1 MENQLQIRH
10 VSKQNEGY
18 DFYVVR
24 MADGKSTET
33 VTLDSPSAS
42 IVAGRP
48 NSSLQQ
54 DIRWYLEE
62 FLKLPLE
69 PDIELANRI
78 EDALT
83 TWGIDC
89 FNKLFQNQARD
100 WYGDARRNGLENLRL
115 KIASESPEILGWP
128 WEALEDPMA
137 GPLAHHCRIERQ
149 LDNLHDPQPLPDK
162 LPGDC
167 INILLV
173 IARPYGEKD
182 AGLHALSLPL
192 LDTIK
197 KWNLPVC
204 IHTVRPPTFEQL
216 RAMLREKPGF
226 YHIVHF
232 DGHADYDQSG
242 IHADFSCTFRGGAQG
257 TLVFETPDAEP
268 CPVNAETLGILLAEH
283 RIPIMVLNACQS
295 ARIDEEAEDAY
306 ASVAGSLLRGGIRSV
321 VAMGYSL
328 YVSGARQFVP
338 AFYQRLLESGD
349 ASEAVRA
356 GRQAML
362 LQNMRPC
369 YFGTLP
375 LKDWLVPVL
384 YQQGFSPESI
394 LPILTAS
401 SDSPPG
407 EPSETQS
414 RLPKEVEELDPDDFI
429 GRERAVLHLERA
441 CRQKTQGAILVNGMA
456 GIGKTTLVKGFL
468 RGMADTNDLE
478 NVPFW
483 FDFGSIHSAEYVV
496 NRLVESLFGLDHC
509 RHDMPTKLDALA
521 REFKNKPY
529 ILVWDN
535 FESASGIED
544 TEVHGLLNEED
555 RLILKQLIQ
564 KLRNGKTKI
573 LITSRSPEHWL
584 EEWHCYRL
592 PLSGL
597 KGEELWQYF
606 NAVVQAI
613 DLKLDRKN
621 PDFRNLM
628 ERLDGHPQVL
638 RTMLRHL
645 RDRKTFD
652 VNEELKELLKNS
664 KEEEALVW
672 AALRIFERGLPE
684 EYAPFTHIT
693 SLHDRFIDMNLLVP
707 MLENADNR
715 KVGAQVRDY
724 FHILES
730 AGLCHR
736 LGGTIY
742 RIHPALRAYLGI
754 HLPDAVKLEQG
765 FVRIMAAIADDFGPR
780 RLHEQSSFFSVH
792 SANFLSAVR
801 IAEKLDM
808 KQDQLKLIQTL
819 AVYAFNAR
827 NFKEAE
833 YLYRKLSDKSKEQG
847 NEHGTALTYLQL
859 GKIAQERRDFNSAEN
874 WYRKARDIF
883 EKQGDEHGAALTYLQ
898 LSMINQERRD
908 FDSAESWC
916 RKALTIFEKQ
926 SDEHGAAL
934 TYLQLGM
941 IPQERRDFNSAESW
955 YRKALNIT
963 KKRGDDHVAA
973 IIYHNLGSVA
983 EEKGDFD
990 AAESWNRKALDI
1002 TKNQGNEHGMAGT
1015 YYNLG
1020 NIAQKKQNFDAAESW
1035 YKEAL
1040 AIFEKQGDEYGA
1052 SITYHQLGNIAQGRQ
1067 DFDAAESWYRRSLDI
1082 TKKQDNEHS
1091 TAITYHQLG
1100 IIAQERRD
1108 FDSAESWYRK
1118 SLEITE
1124 KQGSAHGA
1132 AITYHQLGR
1141 IAQKRR
1147 DFDSAESWYRK
1158 SLEIKEEQGDE
1169 QGAAITYHQL
1179 GMIAEEGRDFDKAE
1193 SWYRKSLEIKEEQGN
1208 EHGAAI
1214 TYHQLGIIAQERR
1227 DFDKAESW
1235 YRKSLEIKE
1244 KQDDKHGTAST
1255 YHNLGMIAEEKRDFD
1270 AAESWYRKSLEIKE
1284 EQGDKHGAAST
1295 YHQLGI
1301 IAQEKLDF
1309 DAAVN
1314 WYRKARAIFEKQG
1327 NEHGVASTYH
1337 QLGIIAQEKRDFGAA
1352 ENWYRESLEIKEK
1365 QSNERGAAITLSQLG
1380 LLNREMG
1387 KFKQSGKY
1395 LLMGVEKFSTVGDTR
1410 MAIIA
1415 MVDLLQT
1422 LGQAPED
1429 IQAELRRL
1437 CRERGL
1443 GELMEQVEA
1452 KKS

>member
-10 VSKQNEGY
+10 VSKQNGGY

-24 MADGKSTET
+24 SAADGKITET

-48 NSSLQQ
+48 NSSLQK

-62 FLKLPLE
+62 FLTLPLE
-69 PDIELANRI
+69 PDIEVADRV
-78 EDALT
+78 EDALKK
-83 TWGIDC
+83 WGIDC

-115 KIASESPEILGWP
+115 KIASKSPEILGWP
-128 WEALEDPMA
+128 WEALEDPMV

-149 LDNLHDPQPLPDK
+149 LDDLHDPPPLPDK

-173 IARPYGEKD
+173 IARPYGEQD
-182 AGLHALSLPL
+182 VGLHALSRPL
-192 LDTIK
+192 LDKIREQ
-197 KWNLPVC
+197 NLPVR
-204 IHTVRPPTFEQL
+204 IHSVRPPTFEQL

-232 DGHADYDQSG
+232 DGHGGYDQSKA
-242 IHADFSCTFRGGAQG
+242 HADFSRTFRGGAQG

-268 CPVNAETLGILLAEH
+268 RPVDAETLGILLAEH

-321 VAMGYSL
+321 VAMGYNL

-349 ASEAVRA
+349 VSEAARA

-362 LQNMRPC
+362 SENMRPC

-394 LPILTAS
+394 LPILTAP

-414 RLPKEVEELDPDDFI
+414 PLPKEVEELDPDDFI
-429 GRERAVLHLERA
+429 GRDRAVLDLERA

-468 RGMADTNDLE
+468 RWMADTNGLE

-483 FDFGSIHSAEYVV
+483 FEFDDIHSAEYVV

-521 REFKNKPY
+521 KEFKSRPY

-535 FESASGIED
+535 FESASGIEN

-555 RLILKQLIQ
+555 RLILKRLIQ

-584 EEWHCYRL
+584 EEKHCDRL

-597 KGEELWQYF
+597 KGEELWQYC
-606 NAVVQAI
+606 NTVVQEI
-613 DLKLDRKN
+613 GLKLDRKN
-621 PDFRNLM
+621 PAFRDLM
-628 ERLDGHPQVL
+628 KRLDGHPQVL

-645 RDRKTFD
+645 HGRETFD
-652 VNEELKELLKNS
+652 VNEELKELLKDS
-664 KEEEALVW
+664 KEEGALVW

-684 EYAPFTHIT
+684 EYAPLVHIT
-693 SLHDRFIDMNLLVP
+693 SLHDRFIDINLLVP

-730 AGLCHR
+730 AGLCHC
-736 LGGTIY
+736 LEDTIY
-742 RIHPALRAYLGI
+742 RIHPALRTYLGI
-754 HLPDAVKLEQG
+754 HLPDAVELEQG
-765 FVRIMAAIADDFGPR
+765 FVRVMAAMADDFAPR
-780 RLHEQSSFFSVH
+780 ELHEQRYCFSVH

-808 KQDQLKLIQTL
+808 KQEPLILVQAL
-819 AVYAFNAR
+819 AMYAFNVR
-827 NFKEAE
+827 NFKEAD
-833 YLYRKLSDKSKEQG
+833 YLYRKLSEGFKEQG
-847 NEHGTALTYLQL
+847 N
-859 GKIAQERRDFNSAEN
+859 D
-874 WYRKARDIF
+874 
-883 EKQGDEHGAALTYLQ
+883 HGAA
-898 LSMINQERRD
+898 S
-908 FDSAESWC
+908 
-916 RKALTIFEKQ
+916 
-926 SDEHGAAL
+926 
-934 TYLQLGM
+934 
-941 IPQERRDFNSAESW
+941 
-955 YRKALNIT
+955 
-963 KKRGDDHVAA
+963 
-973 IIYHNLGSVA
+973 
-983 EEKGDFD
+983 
-990 AAESWNRKALDI
+990 
-1002 TKNQGNEHGMAGT
+1002 
-1015 YYNLG
+1015 
-1020 NIAQKKQNFDAAESW
+1020 
-1035 YKEAL
+1035 
-1040 AIFEKQGDEYGA
+1040 
-1052 SITYHQLGNIAQGRQ
+1052 TYH
-1067 DFDAAESWYRRSLDI
+1067 
-1082 TKKQDNEHS
+1082 H
-1091 TAITYHQLG
+1091 LG

-1108 FDSAESWYRK
+1108 FDAAESWYRKSLEIKAKQGNDHGAASTYHHLGIIAQERRDFDAAESWYRKSLEIKAKQGNDHGAASTYHELGMIAQKRRDFDAAASWYRK

-1124 KQGSAHGA
+1124 KQG
-1132 AITYHQLGR
+1132 
-1141 IAQKRR
+1141 
-1147 DFDSAESWYRK
+1147 
-1158 SLEIKEEQGDE
+1158 
-1169 QGAAITYHQL
+1169 
-1179 GMIAEEGRDFDKAE
+1179 
-1193 SWYRKSLEIKEEQGN
+1193 N
-1208 EHGAAI
+1208 EHGAAF
-1214 TYHQLGIIAQERR
+1214 TYHTLGMIAQER
-1227 DFDKAESW
+1227 
-1235 YRKSLEIKE
+1235 
-1244 KQDDKHGTAST
+1244 
-1255 YHNLGMIAEEKRDFD
+1255 RDFD

-1284 EQGDKHGAAST
+1284 KQGNKHGAASTYHNLGSIAQERRDFDTAENWYRKSLEIEEKQGNDHSAASTYHNLGIITQERRDFDAAESWYRKSLEITEKQGNEHGAALTYHQLGSIAQERRDFDAAESWYRKALAIFEKQGNEHGAAST
-1295 YHQLGI
+1295 YHQLGM
-1301 IAQEKLDF
+1301 IAEERRDF
-1309 DAAVN
+1309 NAAES
-1314 WYRKARAIFEKQG
+1314 WYRKSLEIDEQQG
-1327 NEHGVASTYH
+1327 NEHGAAITYHQLGMIAEERRDFDAAESWYRKSLEITEKQGNDHGAAKTYHNLGSIAQERRDFDAAESWYRKALTIFEQQGNDHGAAKTYH
-1337 QLGIIAQEKRDFGAA
+1337 QLGIIAQERRDFDAA
-1352 ENWYRESLEIKEK
+1352 ESWYRKSLEIKEK
-1365 QSNERGAAITLSQLG
+1365 QGDEHGAALTFCQLG
-1380 LLNREMG
+1380 LLSWKRGILE
-1387 KFKQSGKY
+1387 QSGKY
-1395 LLMGVEKFSTVGDTR
+1395 LLMGVEKFAIARDDH

-1415 MVDLLQT
+1415 MVGLLQT
-1422 LGQAPED
+1422 LKQVPAD
-1429 IQAELRRL
+1429 IQAKLRRL

-1443 GELMEQVEA
+1443 GKFMEMVEA
-1452 KKS
+1452 AVQAP